1 MELVVSAST
10 GAMNALLSKLA
21 KMMTD
26 EYNLHKGV
34 KEGIKYL
41 HKELKSMQV
50 ALEKVSEVPA
60 DQVDRQVKLW
70 ARDIREL
77 SYDIEDTIDSYMLRF
92 GADGDPKS
100 SKSCCITIKGMRPT
114 YRARRGIAI
123 EIERIKKEVKEASE
137 RRERYRVDDI
147 VVAPP
152 QRLEPRLQ
160 ALFEDEAKLVGID
173 RPREELIKLLAVE
186 GDDALNQK
194 PKLVA
199 IVGPGGIGKTTLA
212 NLVYKRL
219 QRQFDCRAFVSVSLR
234 PNKKNILSSIL
245 RQVSQNVYENT
256 EAWDEIEVIKKIRD
270 VLKDKRCIDY
280 TFQLDYS

>member
-1 MELVVSAST
+1 M
-10 GAMNALLSKLA
+10 
-21 KMMTD
+21 
-26 EYNLHKGV
+26 
-34 KEGIKYL
+34 
-41 HKELKSMQV
+41 
-50 ALEKVSEVPA
+50 
-60 DQVDRQVKLW
+60 
-70 ARDIREL
+70 
-77 SYDIEDTIDSYMLRF
+77 
-92 GADGDPKS
+92 
-100 SKSCCITIKGMRPT
+100 
-114 YRARRGIAI
+114 
-123 EIERIKKEVKEASE
+123 
-137 RRERYRVDDI
+137 
-147 VVAPP
+147 
-152 QRLEPRLQ
+152 
-160 ALFEDEAKLVGID
+160 
-173 RPREELIKLLAVE
+173 LAVE

-219 QRQFDCRAFVSVSLR
+219 QRQFDCGAFVSVSHR

>member
-10 GAMNALLSKLA
+10 GAMKALLPKLA
-21 KMMTD
+21 KMMID

-41 HKELKSMQV
+41 HKELESMQV

-77 SYDIEDTIDSYMLRF
+77 SYDIEDTIDSYMLRV

-186 GDDALNQK
+186 GDDARNQK

-199 IVGPGGIGKTTLA
+199 IVGPGGMGKTTLA

-219 QRQFDCRAFVSVSLR
+219 QWQFDCGAFVSVSLR
-234 PNKKNILSSIL
+234 PNKKNILNSIL
-245 RQVSQNVYENT
+245 RQVSENVYENT
-256 EAWDEIEVIKKIRD
+256 EAWAEIEVINKIRYA
-270 VLKDKRCIDY
+270 LKDRRCID
-280 TFQLDYS
+280 